1 MFQSFSRSWEL
12 MKASY
17 RVLRADP
24 ELMILPFISM
34 IGVLIVS
41 IAFFLPMYASGL
53 LESLAEEGK
62 RTSSQ
67 TVLGIAIL
75 FLFYLAMYTIIIF
88 SNVALI
94 GAAMMRLRGEDPT
107 VRDGLVIASQHIRQI
122 IGYAAIS
129 ATIGLVLNLISGKDN
144 IVGRII
150 SGMINF
156 AWNVVTFLVVPVLV
170 MENIGPIDAIKRSG
184 ALLRKTWGEQIVA
197 NTGVGL
203 ALGLITLL
211 VMLVVGVP
219 LVMISAATQSAVVII
234 AAIAIV
240 VLLVTLLSVFGAAL
254 NGVFQAALYNYA
266 TTGSAG
272 QLFDESL
279 VRSAFKPK

>member
-1 MFQSFSRSWEL
+1 MFQSFSRSWQL

-17 RVLRADP
+17 SVLRADP

-34 IGVLIVS
+34 IEVVIVS
-41 IAFFLPMYASGL
+41 IAFFVPMHASGL
-53 LESLAEEGK
+53 LNSLAEEGR
-62 RTSSQ
+62 RTTGQ
-67 TVLGIAIL
+67 TVLGVAIM
-75 FLFYLAMYTIIIF
+75 FIFYLVMYTIIIF

-107 VRDGLVIASQHIRQI
+107 VRDGLRIASMHIQQI
-122 IGYAAIS
+122 IGYAVIS
-129 ATIGLVLNLISGKDN
+129 AAVGLVLNIISGRDN

-150 SGMINF
+150 AGLINF

-170 MENIGPIDAIKRSG
+170 MEDIGPIDAIKRSDT
-184 ALLRKTWGEQIVA
+184 LLRKIWGEQIVA

-211 VMLVVGVP
+211 VMVVLGVP
-219 LVMISAATQSAVVII
+219 LMMISAATQSTVVII
-234 AAIAIV
+234 AMVAIIV
-240 VLLVTLLSVFGAAL
+240 LAVTLIGVFGAAL
-254 NGVFQAALYNYA
+254 NGAFQAALYNYA